1 MIHVEAVRVAQYH
14 LPREAWWPVAISD
27 HTLAIDAIDIVTCE
41 IDTAEGVTGYG
52 YTYSLSRGGG
62 PIRALLADEI
72 APVLRGAEVQNPE
85 VLWRKLWNER
95 LYRFGRGGVVAVAMA
110 AADVALWDALAKAA
124 DLPLYRYLGAF
135 RDRVPVYGSSIDLGF
150 SQDELLETTG
160 AWMERGF
167 GAVKIKV
174 GRSAS
179 EDIARIAAVR
189 DQIGP
194 DVRLM
199 VDANNGWDLPE
210 ALRRIKLMEP
220 FDLTWL
226 EEPLPADDLEGH
238 ARLQAAS
245 PIPIAAGET
254 LFSTYEFARYM
265 RADAIRFVQADV
277 GRLGGITPWLQVA
290 QLAEAHHL
298 PMAPHF
304 LHDIHVHLL
313 CAIPNAN
320 VLEYLPLVDAVL
332 ERPLVVEDGLAAP
345 PEDAGIG
352 VRFRDDAIEP
362 YRVGACR

>member
-14 LPREAWWPVAISD
+14 LPREAWWPVAIAD

-41 IDTAEGVTGYG
+41 VDTAEGVTGFG

-62 PIRALLADEI
+62 PIRSMLADEI
-72 APVLRGAEVQNPE
+72 TPVLTGAEVQSPE
-85 VLWRKLWNER
+85 VVWRRLWRD
-95 LYRFGRGGVVAVAMA
+95 LYRFGRGGVAAVAMA

-124 DLPLYRYLGAF
+124 GLPLYRYLGAF

-150 SQDELLETTG
+150 SQDALLATT
-160 AWMERGF
+160 AEWMRRGF

-179 EDIARIAAVR
+179 EDLARIAAVR

-210 ALRRIKLMEP
+210 ASRRIKLMEP

-238 ARLQAAS
+238 ARLQAIS
-245 PIPIAAGET
+245 SIPIAAGET
-254 LFSTYEFARYM
+254 LFSTYELARYM

-277 GRLGGITPWLQVA
+277 GRLGGITPWLQIA
-290 QLAEAHHL
+290 QVAEAHHL

-313 CAIPNAN
+313 CAIPNAYI
-320 VLEYLPLVDAVL
+320 LEYLPLLDAVL
-332 ERPLVVEDGLAAP
+332 ERPLVVEDGLAVP
-345 PEDAGIG
+345 GDEPGIG
-352 VRFRDDAIEP
+352 VRFRDDAIAP
-362 YRVGACR
+362 HRVEA